1 MSTITRHDSDARL
14 SRAVI
19 HNGVVYLAGLT
30 ADKRSA
36 GMKEQTTEIFG
47 KIDVLLK
54 KSGTDKSKLLS
65 AMIWITDMRLKPA
78 MDEAWLA
85 WADAKNLPARACVE
99 TRLGLLWW
107 HAEALE
113 LGMAIAL
120 ANAQVQ
126 SAAGEQVKRRRLLRQ
141 QYGVVPWQDHDRGTY
156 A

>member
-1 MSTITRHDSDARL
+1 MSNITRHDSDARL

-36 GMKEQTTEIFG
+36 GMKEQTTEILG

-85 WADAKNLPARACVE
+85 WADPKALPARAVVE
-99 TRLGLLWW
+99 TRLLSPDTRV
-107 HAEALE
+107 E
-113 LGMAIAL
+113 I
-120 ANAQVQ
+120 VCT
-126 SAAGEQVKRRRLLRQ
+126 AA
-141 QYGVVPWQDHDRGTY
+141 